1 MSDRHCLV
9 MKGCIIWHTKH
20 VSSYE
25 ARATKLMY
33 HILRGKWDETM
44 AGASP
49 ILLCAARKPC
59 KLLYWPST
67 KDSQCFPECFF
78 AVIWLFPTSLPAC
91 PTILEAFGRSLQLWY
106 ESLKVFAA
114 VSVVCTIRHIYLS
127 TRHLVRDS
135 ASDCKYRDGWRRSMF
150 CFSACSWM
158 YFYFLSPERPLH
170 CWLLPVCTI
179 AIVLEW

>member
-1 MSDRHCLV
+1 MLAYSTEQN
-9 MKGCIIWHTKH
+9 GCIIWHTKH

-33 HILRGKWDETM
+33 HILRGKWDEPM
-44 AGASP
+44 ARASP
-49 ILLCAARKPC
+49 ILNVLRGSLASCYTDQAPRTVSAFQ
-59 KLLYWPST
+59 SV
-67 KDSQCFPECFF
+67 F
-78 AVIWLFPTSLPAC
+78 AVIWLFPTRLPAC

-150 CFSACSWM
+150 CFSDCSWM
-158 YFYFLSPERPLH
+158 YFYFLSPERALH

>member
-9 MKGCIIWHTKH
+9 MKGCIIWRTKH

-33 HILRGKWDETM
+33 HILRGKWDEPM

-49 ILLCAARKPC
+49 ILNVLRGSLASCYTDQAPRAV
-59 KLLYWPST
+59 SAFQ
-67 KDSQCFPECFF
+67 SVF
-78 AVIWLFPTSLPAC
+78 AVIWLFPTRLPAC

-106 ESLKVFAA
+106 ETLKVFAA
-114 VSVVCTIRHIYLS
+114 VSVVCNIRHIYLS

-135 ASDCKYRDGWRRSMF
+135 ASDCKYRMAGGVPCFVSLIAHECISIF
-150 CFSACSWM
+150 CPLKGHCIADCSQ
-158 YFYFLSPERPLH
+158 Y
-170 CWLLPVCTI
+170 VQ
-179 AIVLEW
+179 